1 MKIRIDFVSNSS
13 SSSFVLVGKIYS
25 YDAIVEYL
33 EKNFSDIVDE
43 INREN
48 SENGYDTSYE
58 TIEDV
63 IDNEGIHVA
72 IDMLTTKFNANLKY
86 EFEEDDYETYNIC
99 LGIDPKEMKDTETLG
114 EFKAKVN
121 AELDKL
127 NIPYSE
133 DNSEDVGFVYGGSD
147 ASGSSWFYSRG

>member
-1 MKIRIDFVSNSS
+1 MKIRTDFVSNSS

-33 EKNFSDIVDE
+33 EENFPDIVDE
-43 INREN
+43 INRKN
-48 SENGYDTSYE
+48 TENGYDSSYE

-63 IDNEGIHVA
+63 IDNEGISA
-72 IDMLTTKFNANLKY
+72 IIDILIPKFNANLEY
-86 EFEEDDYETYNIC
+86 SLEADDYETFNIC
-99 LGIDPKEMKDTETLG
+99 LGIDPKEMKDNETLG

-121 AELDKL
+121 MELDKL
-127 NIPYSE
+127 NIP
-133 DNSEDVGFVYGGSD
+133 NSEDVDFVYGGSD

>member
-1 MKIRIDFVSNSS
+1 MKIRTDFVSNSS

-33 EKNFSDIVDE
+33 EKNFPDIVDE

-48 SENGYDTSYE
+48 SKNGYDSSYE
-58 TIEDV
+58 TIGDV
-63 IDNEGIHVA
+63 IDNEGIEA
-72 IDMLTTKFNANLKY
+72 IIDILIPKFNANLEY
-86 EFEEDDYETYNIC
+86 TTEHDDYETFNIC
-99 LGIDPKEMKDTETLG
+99 LGVNPKEMKDNETLG

-127 NIPYSE
+127 NIPTS
-133 DNSEDVGFVYGGSD
+133 NDVDFVHGGSD
-147 ASGSSWFYSRG
+147 ASGSSWFYGRG